1 MAEGRGTS
9 NIIRA
14 EGANHPSIISV
25 GLEREMFVLI
35 PLGDIIPVWGALS
48 KKAKSVSA
56 CDGLPTVPGKLPS
69 VVTEG
74 NGIAAKSAGR

>member
-1 MAEGRGTS
+1 
-9 NIIRA
+9 
-14 EGANHPSIISV
+14 
-25 GLEREMFVLI
+25 MFVLI

-56 CDGLPTVPGKLPS
+56 CESVATHSAGQTSLYAS